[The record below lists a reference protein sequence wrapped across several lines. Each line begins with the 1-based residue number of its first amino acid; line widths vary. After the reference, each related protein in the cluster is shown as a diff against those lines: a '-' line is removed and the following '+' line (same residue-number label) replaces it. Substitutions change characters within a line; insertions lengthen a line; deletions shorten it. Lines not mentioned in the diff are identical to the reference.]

1 MSLTIR
7 IPDMTSSTYFILLSL
22 MRITRWRHFR
32 RCWMMIV
39 VRGISSTYPQAI
51 TPSGYGGGE
60 GGGMVAAEA
69 EARQRGP
76 KIAGG
81 GGA

>member
-7 IPDMTSSTYFILLSL
+7 IPDMTSNTYFILLSL

-39 VRGISSTYPQAI
+39 VRGISSTYPQAT
-51 TPSGYGGGE
+51 TP
-60 GGGMVAAEA
+60 
-69 EARQRGP
+69 
-76 KIAGG
+76 
-81 GGA
+81 